1 MTHQIGIIGAGA
13 ISQTAHIPGFVA
25 AGCTIAG
32 IADPR
37 AACLDELRERKLPT
51 APRFDDHRALLASA
65 RFDAVAISCPNAV
78 HAEAFIACCEAGVPL
93 VLLEKPV
100 ALTLAQAE
108 AMRAAQRAS
117 GTRALVAFSHR
128 FNTRVQA
135 LRQALLADAIGAP
148 YQARIRFAHQGP
160 IPGWARTGW
169 FYDPTLAGGGA
180 LLDMGIH
187 ALDLVR
193 WLLGE
198 SRTISARVA
207 TLRKTIAVDDNAI
220 CLLELDRCL
229 VTVEAGWT
237 SPAGFVG
244 IEVMGDRGSLVLD
257 YQADQLV
264 QVVGQRSPDG
274 TSSSER
280 TVLPPLPGASHW
292 GGQMAAF
299 CAALDGAPL
308 PGPDLEDG
316 IAALRLALAA
326 MESSRSGRRVTLE

>member
-1 MTHQIGIIGAGA
+1 MTHRIGIIGAGA

-37 AACLDELRERKLPT
+37 PACLDELRERKLPV
-51 APRFDDHRALLASA
+51 APRVDDHRALLSGG

-78 HAEAFIACCEAGVPL
+78 HAESFIACCEAGVPL

-100 ALTLAQAE
+100 ALTIGQAE

-135 LRQALLADAIGAP
+135 LRQALHAGAIGRP

-169 FYDPTLAGGGA
+169 FHDPALAGGGA

-187 ALDLVR
+187 ALDLLR

-198 SRTISARVA
+198 VHALSARIA
-207 TLRKTIAVDDNAI
+207 TLRKPIAVDDNAI
-220 CLLELDRCL
+220 CLLELDGCL
-229 VTVEAGWT
+229 ATVEAGWT

-244 IEVMGDRGSLVLD
+244 IEVMGDAGSLVLD
-257 YQADQLV
+257 YQTDQLV
-264 QVVGQRSPDG
+264 QVVGRRSPDG
-274 TSSSER
+274 SSSSEH
-280 TVLPPLPGASHW
+280 TVLPPQPGPSRYPA
-292 GGQMAAF
+292 QMAAF

-308 PGPDLEDG
+308 PGPDLDDG

-326 MESSRSGRRVTLE
+326 MESSRSGRRVPLG